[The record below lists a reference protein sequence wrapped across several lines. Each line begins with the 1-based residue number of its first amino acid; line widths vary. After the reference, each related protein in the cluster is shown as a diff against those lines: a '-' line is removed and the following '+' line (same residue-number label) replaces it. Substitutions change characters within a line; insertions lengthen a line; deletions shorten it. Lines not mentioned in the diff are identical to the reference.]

1 MPESLYV
8 SGVNFRE
15 WGGAS
20 GVQLSDIPPGLTV
33 ILGDNEVGKS
43 SMASGLALLL
53 MGGGTAVDFSLF
65 GEATDRLT
73 AELTGRLG
81 PSDLR
86 VDLQTMLTKHT
97 GKQAQNSNRRCQLG
111 GVELAE
117 EAFNSMIGEI
127 GLDGYRAHHCL
138 NAESIH
144 LESETPDGKLSARH
158 VFGGIEPFVEA
169 SSLQKGADRAIG
181 KTKASPDSAR
191 QFIRQ
196 AESIRTRLQA
206 AREAGGDVD
215 HHIGRLDKIDKKIT
229 NLKDDETKSGRV
241 IQDLTAALNS
251 LPLHSTLRSLQDPET
266 RPAEPS
272 DVDRELAAARD
283 RITSAIQNLETACSV
298 TETASNAV
306 DQAHDQAGDWA
317 ELRNELDT
325 TEQRSRDLDDADAEV
340 RSRRSALDKARE
352 AMAIAGTAPGP
363 TPVSSRRQFGTTVSV
378 TTGLLALGA
387 VVATLLDQSTTAQV
401 FVLGAALSAVSLA
414 LLRVRSREG
423 TIPTTATD
431 VSGAQS
437 RLESAIEER
446 TEILVEV
453 GLPVDQAPR
462 ILDGTGHR
470 LRLVAELKKAVSDH
484 EKASS
489 REQDRMEELSDLLPP
504 GAESRRAGSI
514 LDLACQNVDL
524 YTKYQTSVQ
533 EAREKLTQS
542 LGGTQTEANRLLD
555 QHDKGELEEKLRKEQ
570 DKIADLKEQ
579 IVQQGKEA
587 DTARIDRSDAEVR
600 ADTEKLEIEMAA
612 VRGRI
617 RAKLVDGLAH
627 RLAAQILTDSAE
639 QYLGDNSPEILRRA
653 EDHATQI
660 AGDWHGLALDRDRE
674 TGIRILSSRGNHGNE
689 KLSLGGRS
697 GLNLSLRLA
706 TVETESAK
714 LPFRLPLLLD
724 DPLIHLDD
732 TRRQRAFQ
740 IISRLAK
747 DHQVLYFTCHGQHAE
762 EAQTVDAHLV
772 ELRGSGP
779 QE

>member
-1 MPESLYV
+1 M
-8 SGVNFRE
+8 
-15 WGGAS
+15 
-20 GVQLSDIPPGLTV
+20 
-33 ILGDNEVGKS
+33 
-43 SMASGLALLL
+43 
-53 MGGGTAVDFSLF
+53 
-65 GEATDRLT
+65 
-73 AELTGRLG
+73 
-81 PSDLR
+81 
-86 VDLQTMLTKHT
+86 
-97 GKQAQNSNRRCQLG
+97 
-111 GVELAE
+111 
-117 EAFNSMIGEI
+117 
-127 GLDGYRAHHCL
+127 
-138 NAESIH
+138 
-144 LESETPDGKLSARH
+144 
-158 VFGGIEPFVEA
+158 
-169 SSLQKGADRAIG
+169 
-181 KTKASPDSAR
+181 
-191 QFIRQ
+191 
-196 AESIRTRLQA
+196 
-206 AREAGGDVD
+206 
-215 HHIGRLDKIDKKIT
+215 
-229 NLKDDETKSGRV
+229 

-617 RAKLVDGLAH
+617 RAKLVD
-627 RLAAQILTDSAE
+627 
-639 QYLGDNSPEILRRA
+639 NSPEILRRA